1 MPVRSIVERWF
12 KRRVVDGLEP
22 AVDGVGVVD
31 ALHVV
36 LTDLYTTQ
44 RAVGF
49 ISIGG
54 ILGPDDESPPYS
66 FWVTIMWNQV
76 DTLPRS

>member
-1 MPVRSIVERWF
+1 MGFRRSALAVSSGVEGWF
-12 KRRVVDGLEP
+12 KRWVVDGLEP

-36 LTDLYTTQ
+36 LTDLYPTQ

-49 ISIGG
+49 ISVRGV
-54 ILGPDDESPPYS
+54 LGPDDA
-66 FWVTIMWNQV
+66 V
-76 DTLPRS
+76 L